1 LISHL
6 KLQNDHKQKIIY
18 FAIVNLIAKK
28 SEVKLVSVR
37 SASALTKLKGV
48 ANLIEMHAAS
58 YVEIPIVI

>member
-1 LISHL
+1 
-6 KLQNDHKQKIIY
+6 
-18 FAIVNLIAKK
+18 VNLIAKK
-28 SEVKLVSVR
+28 SEVKLVSVE